1 MGTPIA
7 ENRSPMTRRDKGQRI
22 KERGWSGGGNKEERS
37 SLVVEHHKSQRHKE
51 LRNKILTVE
60 RR

>member
-7 ENRSPMTRRDKGQRI
+7 ENRSPITRRDKGQRT
-22 KERGWSGGGNKEERS
+22 KEKGWGGNKEERS
-37 SLVVEHHKSQRHKE
+37 SMVVEHHKSQGSKE
-51 LRNKILTVE
+51 LRNKILRVE